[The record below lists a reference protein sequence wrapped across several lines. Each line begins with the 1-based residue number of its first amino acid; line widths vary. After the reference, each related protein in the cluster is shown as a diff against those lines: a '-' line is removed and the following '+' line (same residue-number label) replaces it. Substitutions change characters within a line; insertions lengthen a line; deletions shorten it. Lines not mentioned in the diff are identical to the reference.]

1 MIKKRSIFG
10 ILGEL
15 FKKATTRPSPE
26 RPWPPPDGAILPEDD
41 KLERLTDAAFSVAAN
56 VSVVKV
62 ATGDNPDLFWENFV
76 ELHLG
81 VPSISVII
89 DPLNPGA
96 DQPMGR

>member
-1 MIKKRSIFG
+1 
-10 ILGEL
+10 L
-15 FKKATTRPSPE
+15 
-26 RPWPPPDGAILPEDD
+26 
-41 KLERLTDAAFSVAAN
+41 SVAAD

-62 ATGDNPDLFWENFV
+62 ATGDNPDLFWEDFV